1 MYRTG
6 ILSFILL
13 TLQQLTEV
21 MIKKNSSD
29 SVVSM
34 IPQISTQRCQLPPR
48 SLTQQ
53 CRDTAELDLAVSVA
67 PRSLTALTSQSRYNF
82 LVFV

>member
-1 MYRTG
+1 MYRYTFFYLINPSTANRG
-6 ILSFILL
+6 YD
-13 TLQQLTEV
+13 
-21 MIKKNSSD
+21 KKNSSD